1 MLELT
6 FTPDGWADYQYWQ
19 TQDKKSLKRLNALI
33 KEALRTPFTGTGKP
47 EPLKHLLSGCWSR
60 RIDKKNRLVYQ
71 VEGNQLR
78 ILQAKKH
85 Y

>member
-19 TQDKKSLKRLNALI
+19 TQGKKSLKRLNALI
-33 KEALRTPFTGTGKP
+33 KEALRTLFSGTGKP
-47 EPLKHLLSGCWSR
+47 EPLKHLLAGCWSR

-71 VEGNQLR
+71 VEGDQLR
-78 ILQAKKH
+78 ILQARKH